1 MNIMKQYKQ
10 GELPSEEY
18 GRSGAKTK
26 DGKINVKK
34 SATGLPA
41 DDYSETDVNAGRK
54 AKNTVDSKVFKLA
67 DEKDY

>member
-26 DGKINVKK
+26 DSKVNVKK

-41 DDYSETDVNAGRK
+41 DDYSMTNVTAGRK